1 MSEKK
6 KFFYPISLEELLN
19 LRPTSIKKEKETEF
33 DQRRSNMEKDALKE
47 EKLRFILLYFLILD
61 LRENEAKSF

>member
-1 MSEKK
+1 MSDKK

-47 EKLRFILLYFLILD
+47 EKLR
-61 LRENEAKSF
+61 